1 MNPIKNF
8 YITKNKFKKTD
19 KQPDYKISF
28 KAEND
33 EFVEVGSAW
42 IKDGKGGKFFSCKL
56 NDIYVDHVKNTAR
69 KGYVLIQEGQ
79 TPIAEKYEQV
89 PDEVFQDAQNDPLG
103 DF

>member
-28 KAEND
+28 MTEDKQ
-33 EFVEVGSAW
+33 FMEVGSAW

-56 NDIYVDHVKNTAR
+56 NDVYVDHTKNTAR
-69 KGYVLIQEGQ
+69 KGYVLMQEGQ
-79 TPIAEKYEQV
+79 TKVAESYDQDHEDV
-89 PDEVFQDAQNDPLG
+89 LDAQNDPLG
-103 DF
+103 NF